1 MSEDP
6 AGFAFPCK
14 YAVKAMGLAEPG
26 FDGLVVELIHRHC
39 ADIREDA
46 VSWRKSRHGK
56 YVSVTVTI
64 MAESHSQLD
73 AIYAELTAH
82 EKVLMRL

>member
-1 MSEDP
+1 MIEDP
-6 AGFAFPCK
+6 AGFAFPCT

-26 FDGLVVELIHRHC
+26 FEGLVVALIRRHC
-39 ADIREDA
+39 PQIREDA
-46 VSWRKSRHGK
+46 VSWRKSRNGK

-64 MAESHSQLD
+64 MAESYSQLD

-82 EKVLMRL
+82 ERVLMRL